1 MDENQKWLHE
11 QLKSKGLYTKDY
23 EDFVSD
29 YSTPKAQ
36 AWLHEQLSGKKLV
49 TSTLSDFQST
59 YFSQKKN
66 RVGNASGGGSSASG
80 LLYLS

>member
-11 QLKSKGLYTKDY
+11 QLKSRGLYTKDY

-59 YFSQKKN
+59 YFSQKI
-66 RVGNASGGGSSASG
+66 S
-80 LLYLS
+80 